1 MSHPG
6 STNNHRGY
14 AFLVHGG
21 MGELKSGLPKIKK
34 LKKII
39 WMPGGCA
46 KLQNNA
52 LLKQKYAINY

>member
-46 KLQNNA
+46 KQCPLET
-52 LLKQKYAINY
+52 KIC

>member
-46 KLQNNA
+46 KLQNHTS
-52 LLKQKYAINY
+52 QK